1 MSLPSRRRCPA
12 RGAEPPPG
20 GAGGPGELSPA
31 GAARGAPGPGPA
43 AAADVREPLSRGAP
57 PAPGRNKGTLYPAA
71 PSVCLSVCLLGM
83 GTGTGAAAGDT
94 YTGDIS

>member
-1 MSLPSRRRCPA
+1 M
-12 RGAEPPPG
+12 
-20 GAGGPGELSPA
+20 SPA

-71 PSVCLSVCLLGM
+71 LSVCLSVCWGWGRALVLLLVTLTLVTSLRGLLVPSLVALLVV
-83 GTGTGAAAGDT
+83 T
-94 YTGDIS
+94 